1 MKHPFFVV
9 CTLVSTLY
17 IAGCMVGPRYQRP
30 PVNSPDVFRAASA
43 SATNSEVGSGQ
54 VISVEELA
62 RERTKTASLGDEKW
76 AEVFKD
82 PTLQQLIREALANND
97 DVNIAAQR
105 VLEQQNQVGIT
116 RAQQF
121 PTLSGAGS
129 YTALGLPSSLTKSLY
144 AGSNGSGNT
153 TSNFFAG
160 GLSLSAAWN
169 LDFWGL
175 YRRQTEAA
183 RAQLLATEWG
193 RRMTI
198 STVVENVATG
208 YLQLRTLDAELEIT
222 KKTLEARKHS
232 LQLTETLERGGSG
245 TLADVRQAE
254 QLLYTAAAAMPDFER
269 QIEQEE
275 NSISI
280 LLGRNPGPILRG
292 TTEEM
297 SWPQPEQIPS
307 GIPSQLLERRPDIQ
321 QAEAELVAAN
331 ADVGVAK
338 AQLFPQLSLS
348 GMGGVAS
355 SQLKGLV
362 DGKNAYWLASGN
374 LTQPIFDA
382 GKLRNNLRLSEA
394 EKRED
399 VLAYQ
404 RTIKQAV
411 RSVSDA
417 LIGLEKFREFRVQEA
432 KLTVS
437 AEDATR
443 LAKLRYNGGSTS
455 YIEVLTNDTNYY
467 SAQLNLVVAQE
478 NEALSI
484 VQPYSA
490 LGGGWQE

>member
-1 MKHPFFVV
+1 MKRIVFIL
-9 CTLVSTLY
+9 CTLASAAFVN
-17 IAGCMVGPRYQRP
+17 GCMVGPHYQRP
-30 PVNSPDVFRAASA
+30 
-43 SATNSEVGSGQ
+43 ATNAPAVYRGATAPEAGQ
-54 VISVEELA
+54 VVSVQEMLTEQA
-62 RERTKTASLGDEKW
+62 RLTSLGDQKW
-76 AEVFKD
+76 AEVFRE
-82 PTLQQLIREALANND
+82 PALQQLIREALANNY
-97 DVNIAAQR
+97 DVKIAAQH
-105 VLEQQNQVGIT
+105 VLEQQDQVGIT

-121 PTLSGAGS
+121 PTVNGGAS
-129 YTALGLPSSLTKSLY
+129 YYALGLPSSLVKRLNSGGNSKSY
-144 AGSNGSGNT
+144 TAST
-153 TSNFFAG
+153 YFAG
-160 GLSLSAAWN
+160 GFTLSAAWN

-198 STVVENVATG
+198 STVVENVATA

-222 KKTLEARKHS
+222 RQTLEARKQS
-232 LQLTETLERGGSG
+232 LQLTQTLEQGGSA

-254 QLLYTAAAAMPDFER
+254 ELLYTAAAAIPDFER

-280 LLGRNPGPILRG
+280 LLGRNPGPIIRG
-292 TTEEM
+292 ASEM
-297 SWPQPEQIPS
+297 NWPQPEQLPA

-321 QAEAELVAAN
+321 QAEAELIAAN

-348 GMGGVAS
+348 GTGGTAS

-362 DGKNAYWLASGN
+362 DGKNLYWYASGS

-382 GKLRNNLRLSEA
+382 GRLRNNLRLSEA
-394 EKRED
+394 QKQEE

-404 RTIKQAV
+404 RTIKQAFE
-411 RSVSDA
+411 SVSDA
-417 LIGLEKFREFRVQEA
+417 LIGLEKYREYREQEA
-432 KLTVS
+432 KLTAS

-443 LAKLRYNGGSTS
+443 LARLRYNGGSTS
-455 YIEVLTNDTNYY
+455 YLEVLTNDTNYY
-467 SAQLNLVVAQE
+467 SAQLNLAVAQE
-478 NEALSI
+478 DEALSI
-484 VQPYSA
+484 VQLYSA

>member
-1 MKHPFFVV
+1 MKQPLFIL
-9 CTLVSTLY
+9 CTLASTLCV
-17 IAGCMVGPRYQRP
+17 AGCMVGPRYQRP
-30 PVNSPDVFRAASA
+30 VTNAPQVFRG
-43 SATNSEVGSGQ
+43 ATAPDINSQEHPQ
-54 VISVEELA
+54 VVSVQGLMAEQA
-62 RERTKTASLGDEKW
+62 GVTSLGDEKW
-76 AEVFKD
+76 AAVFKD
-82 PTLQQLIREALANND
+82 PTLQQLIREALANNYD
-97 DVNIAAQR
+97 AKIAAQR
-105 VLEQQNQVGIT
+105 VLEQQDQVGIT

-121 PTLSGAGS
+121 PTLSGGGS
-129 YTALGLPSSLTKSLY
+129 YTALGLPSGLVKKLNS
-144 AGSNGSGNT
+144 GGNGNGYT
-153 TSNFFAG
+153 ASNFFAG
-160 GLSLSAAWN
+160 GVSLSAAWN

-198 STVVENVATG
+198 STVVENVATA
-208 YLQLRTLDAELEIT
+208 YLQLRTLDSELEIT
-222 KKTLEARKHS
+222 KRTLEARKQS
-232 LQLTETLERGGSG
+232 LQLTETLEQGGSG

-254 QLLYTAAAAMPDFER
+254 QLLYTAAAAIPDLER

-280 LLGRNPGPILRG
+280 LLGRNPGPIIH
-292 TTEEM
+292 EDSEM
-297 SWPQPEQIPS
+297 NWPQPEQIPA

-331 ADVGVAK
+331 ANVGVAK

-348 GMGGVAS
+348 AMSGVAS

-394 EKRED
+394 QKQEQ
-399 VLAYQ
+399 VFTYQ
-404 RTIKQAV
+404 RTIKQAFQ
-411 RSVSDA
+411 SVSDA
-417 LIGLEKFREFRVQEA
+417 LIGLQKFREFREQEA
-432 KLTVS
+432 NLTAS

-443 LAKLRYNGGSTS
+443 LARLRYNGGSTS
-455 YIEVLTNDTNYY
+455 YLEVLTNDTNYY
-467 SAQLNLVVAQE
+467 TAQLNLAVAQQ

-484 VQPYSA
+484 VQLYSA
-490 LGGGWQE
+490 LGGGWQ